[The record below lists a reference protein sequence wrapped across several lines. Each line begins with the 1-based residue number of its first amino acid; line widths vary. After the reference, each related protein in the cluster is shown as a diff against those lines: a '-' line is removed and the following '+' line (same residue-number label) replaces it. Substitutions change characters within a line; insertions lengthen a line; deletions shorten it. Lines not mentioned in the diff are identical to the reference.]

1 MKVCKKCLQLK
12 VEEDFSKRTYCKKCV
27 AESSKKWKLENT
39 EKYKEY
45 KANWKKQ
52 NKDKVNIS
60 TAKRR
65 NRLQKVSWDIELTNF
80 LTEEAHKLRIERNK
94 FTNILWHVDHIIPL
108 RGRTVCGLHVWNNLR
123 VISALENLQK
133 NNSLEYEE

>member
-65 NRLQKVSWDIELTNF
+65 NRLQKVSWDIELTKPF
-80 LTEEAHKLRIERNK
+80 ISVPKWL
-94 FTNILWHVDHIIPL
+94 NIKRGKINPQIIVV
-108 RGRTVCGLHVWNNLR
+108 T
-123 VISALENLQK
+123 
-133 NNSLEYEE
+133 